1 LIYTGAMVELEINQ
15 AGNLPQQPP
24 EPGLLLVLTSLVQ
37 ICAFMVFAT
46 FGCTGIFAAT
56 DWYRAVASGN
66 WVFIATYLTWEQ
78 YRAVFRANRL
88 AAENMT
94 RLLKLQTLLLGLLLL
109 VLLFR
114 SVFAPDPLIHYI
126 TLTLLGLLFS
136 VNSAW
141 LSHLWKRQ
149 LQHTSAIERPA
160 AAWRL
165 SLKEILLA
173 ITAASC
179 VLAGSSYLVPRD
191 QPRMGEHVPANACPF
206 ALPAAA
212 RDVSFCYSQRG
223 ELAYEFTIDEGGAQ
237 EWAASLDL
245 FLMQPISSTF
255 TMPRYGRMHPSLKQN
270 SGTRISQG
278 WQTAGYVDGRQ
289 VIIAYD
295 QIAERAYYFTEAP

>member
-1 LIYTGAMVELEINQ
+1 MVELEINQ
-15 AGNLPQQPP
+15 AANPPQKQPP
-24 EPGLLLVLTSLVQ
+24 EPGLLLVLTALVQ
-37 ICAFMVFAT
+37 IGAFLVLGMI
-46 FGCTGIFAAT
+46 GCTGIFAAR
-56 DWYRAVASGN
+56 DWGRAGWSSI
-66 WVFIATYLTWEQ
+66 WVLFAVYLTWEQ
-78 YRAVFRANRL
+78 YRAVFRANRQ
-88 AAENMT
+88 AAENIT
-94 RLLKLQTLLLGLLLL
+94 KLLKGATFSLGLFFVL
-109 VLLFR
+109 LLFR
-114 SVFAPDPLIHYI
+114 SVFAPDPLIHVI
-126 TLTLLGLLFS
+126 TMTIFGLLYCA
-136 VNSAW
+136 NSAW
-141 LSHLWKRQ
+141 QSHLWLTQ
-149 LQHTSAIERPA
+149 LQYTSAIERPA

-295 QIAERAYYFTEAP
+295 RLAERAYYFTEVP